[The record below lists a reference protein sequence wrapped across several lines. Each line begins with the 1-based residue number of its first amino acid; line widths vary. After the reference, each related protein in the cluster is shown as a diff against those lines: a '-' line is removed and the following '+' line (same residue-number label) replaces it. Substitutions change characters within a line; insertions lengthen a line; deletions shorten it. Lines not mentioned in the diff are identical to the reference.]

1 MSDTTLVDLM
11 ILNRSFKVKV
21 DTQQVALV
29 QQRMEA
35 IQSKLLSLKSN
46 FPGRDVQ
53 DYLSMALI
61 DAVSESL
68 QIEDNQLKN
77 ETLFAEL
84 KKLNELLD

>member
-1 MSDTTLVDLM
+1 MSDTTLVDLL

-21 DTQQVALV
+21 ETQHIELV
-29 QQRMEA
+29 KQRMED
-35 IQSKLLSLKSN
+35 IQTKLVSLKSN

-68 QIEDNQLKN
+68 KTEDNQLKN

>member
-1 MSDTTLVDLM
+1 MSETTLVDLM

-21 DTQQVALV
+21 ETQHVALV
-29 QQRMEA
+29 QQRMQD
-35 IQSKLLSLKSN
+35 IQTKLVSLKSN

-68 QIEDNQLKN
+68 KIEDNQLKN
-77 ETLFAEL
+77 ETLFEEI
-84 KKLNELLD
+84 KKLNEQLD

>member
-1 MSDTTLVDLM
+1 MSETTLVDLM

-21 DTQQVALV
+21 ETQHVALV
-29 QQRMEA
+29 QQRMQD
-35 IQSKLLSLKSN
+35 IQTKLVSLKSN

-68 QIEDNQLKN
+68 KIEDNQLKN
-77 ETLFAEL
+77 ETLFDEL
-84 KKLNELLD
+84 KKLNEQLD

>member
-1 MSDTTLVDLM
+1 MSETTLVDLM

-21 DTQQVALV
+21 ETKNVALV
-29 QQRMEA
+29 KQRMQD
-35 IQSKLLSLKSN
+35 IQTKLVSLKSN

-68 QIEDNQLKN
+68 KN
-77 ETLFAEL
+77 EDDQSKNEELFEEL

>member
-1 MSDTTLVDLM
+1 MSETTLVDLM

-21 DTQQVALV
+21 ETQHVALV
-29 QQRMEA
+29 QQRMQD
-35 IQSKLLSLKSN
+35 IQTKLVSLKSN

-68 QIEDNQLKN
+68 KIEDNQLKN
-77 ETLFAEL
+77 ETLFEEL
-84 KKLNELLD
+84 QKLNEQLD

>member
-1 MSDTTLVDLM
+1 MSETTLVDLM

-46 FPGRDVQ
+46 FPGRDMQ

-68 QIEDNQLKN
+68 KIEDNQLKN

>member
-1 MSDTTLVDLM
+1 MSETTLVDLM

-29 QQRMEA
+29 QQRMED

>member
-1 MSDTTLVDLM
+1 MSDTTLVDLL

-68 QIEDNQLKN
+68 QTEDNQLKN

>member
-1 MSDTTLVDLM
+1 MSETTLVDLM

-21 DTQQVALV
+21 ETQHVALV
-29 QQRMEA
+29 QQRMQD
-35 IQSKLLSLKSN
+35 IQTKLVSLKSN

-68 QIEDNQLKN
+68 KIEDNQLKN
-77 ETLFAEL
+77 ETLFEEL
-84 KKLNELLD
+84 KKLNEQLD

>member
-1 MSDTTLVDLM
+1 MSETILVDLL

-21 DTQQVALV
+21 ETQHIELV
-29 QQRMEA
+29 KQRMQD
-35 IQSKLLSLKSN
+35 IQTKLVSLKSN

-68 QIEDNQLKN
+68 KTEDEKLKN
-77 ETLFAEL
+77 EALFVEL

>member
-1 MSDTTLVDLM
+1 MSETTLVDLM

>member
-1 MSDTTLVDLM
+1 MSETTLVDLM

-68 QIEDNQLKN
+68 QTEDNQLKN

>member
-1 MSDTTLVDLM
+1 MSETTLVDLM

-35 IQSKLLSLKSN
+35 IQAKLLSLKSN

-53 DYLSMALI
+53 DYLSMSLI

-68 QIEDNQLKN
+68 QTEDNQLKN